1 MPSWIFE
8 ILNASMLQ
16 IGNSSHHAKLHDNR
30 SNVAEIRRLSDFLK
44 MANVHHLGFFV
55 CLHHREEH
63 LMVFV
68 IVQNLVGID
77 EVVSII

>member
-1 MPSWIFE
+1 MFFCDLLPKYDDLMVFKK
-8 ILNASMLQ
+8 AT
-16 IGNSSHHAKLHDNR
+16 ACR
-30 SNVAEIRRLSDFLK
+30 
-44 MANVHHLGFFV
+44 LGFFV